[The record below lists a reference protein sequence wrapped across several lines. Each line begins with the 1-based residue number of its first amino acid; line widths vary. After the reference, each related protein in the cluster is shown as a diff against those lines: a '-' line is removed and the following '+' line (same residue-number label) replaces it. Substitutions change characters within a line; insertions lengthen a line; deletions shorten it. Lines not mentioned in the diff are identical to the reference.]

1 MLGRFSAS
9 GCRQFPSNQRR
20 SLVKKSV
27 FFTVA
32 AVAVAVVVV
41 VTVATFV
48 TVRAADD
55 QTMPTVGQ
63 AAPTFTLPSQDGSR
77 ISLNSFHGKWVVLYF
92 YPKDMTKG
100 CTIEAHNFQRDQAK
114 FDAANAVILGV
125 SVDTP
130 DSHKE
135 FCTKEGLTFRLLA
148 DPEHKVVDE
157 YGSLGHFGTMTI
169 AVRNTFLIDP
179 NGKIVKEWTKVDPTV
194 HSEEVLAAL
203 AELKK

>member
-1 MLGRFSAS
+1 MPRKPIIFALATL
-9 GCRQFPSNQRR
+9 
-20 SLVKKSV
+20 LVL
-27 FFTVA
+27 
-32 AVAVAVVVV
+32 AVA
-41 VTVATFV
+41 FV
-48 TVRAADD
+48 SVHADD
-55 QTMPTVGQ
+55 QQTMPAVGQ
-63 AAPTFTLPSQDGSR
+63 IAPTFTLPSQDGSQ
-77 ISLNSFHGKWVVLYF
+77 ISLDSFRGKWVVLYF

-114 FDAANAVILGV
+114 FDADNAVILGV

-148 DPEHKVVDE
+148 DPQHKVVDA
-157 YGSLGHFGTMTI
+157 YGSLGHFGPMTI
-169 AVRNTFLIDP
+169 ASRNTFLIDP
-179 NGKIVKEWTKVDPTV
+179 QGRIVKEWTKVDPQV

>member
-1 MLGRFSAS
+1 VKRSAYL
-9 GCRQFPSNQRR
+9 F
-20 SLVKKSV
+20 
-27 FFTVA
+27 VA
-32 AVAVAVVVV
+32 AVLVIAVG
-41 VTVATFV
+41 FV
-48 TVRAADD
+48 TVYAAD
-55 QTMPTVGQ
+55 QTMPTAGQ
-63 AAPTFTLPSQDGSR
+63 VAPTFTLPSQDGSQ
-77 ISLNSFHGKWVVLYF
+77 ISLDSFHGKWVVLYF

-100 CTIEAHNFQRDQAK
+100 CTIEAHNFQRDLAK
-114 FDAANAVILGV
+114 YEAANAVIVGV

-157 YGSLGHFGTMTI
+157 YGSLGSYNGITI
-169 AVRNTFLIDP
+169 AQRNTFLIDP
-179 NGKIVKEWTKVDPTV
+179 QGKVVKVWTKVDPTV

>member
-1 MLGRFSAS
+1 M
-9 GCRQFPSNQRR
+9 
-20 SLVKKSV
+20 KKLIL
-27 FFTVA
+27 FALAA
-32 AVAVAVVVV
+32 AVVLAVSLI
-41 VTVATFV
+41 TVHASE
-48 TVRAADD
+48 
-55 QTMPTVGQ
+55 QPLPNVGQ
-63 AAPTFTLPSQDGSR
+63 TAPTFTLPSQDGTQ
-77 ISLNSFHGKWVVLYF
+77 ISLDSFRGKWVVLYF

-114 FDAANAVILGV
+114 FDAANAAIVGV

-157 YGSLGHFGTMTI
+157 YGSLGHFGPMTI
-169 AVRNTFLIDP
+169 ANRNTFLIDP
-179 NGKIVKEWTKVDPTV
+179 KGKIVKVWTKVDPSH

-203 AELKK
+203 DELKK

>member
-1 MLGRFSAS
+1 L
-9 GCRQFPSNQRR
+9 
-20 SLVKKSV
+20 KKSI

-55 QTMPTVGQ
+55 QTMPAVGQ

-77 ISLNSFHGKWVVLYF
+77 ISLDSFRGKWVVLYF

-157 YGSLGHFGTMTI
+157 YGSLGHFGAMTI

-179 NGKIVKEWTKVDPTV
+179 DGKIVKEWTKVDPTV